1 MCEIMSDVIVCSLN
15 ANAFGIFNKQ
25 LCGLRSRANGT
36 DRECAR
42 VKMSNAT
49 KFTKYLCT
57 IRFSRHFNYHWPIVC
72 CYTYICGEYD
82 FISSLTFS
90 DCISFYICIY
100 SPNETN
106 TLVSLFNH
114 RCASGINILDFHL
127 AKCSKY
133 ADLLNVRIE
142 DRK

>member
-1 MCEIMSDVIVCSLN
+1 MPMHLEYLINNSAVC
-15 ANAFGIFNKQ
+15 AAE
-25 LCGLRSRANGT
+25 RMERT
-36 DRECAR
+36 ETTR
-42 VKMSNAT
+42 VQMSNST
-49 KFTKYLCT
+49 KFTIYLFMYNHVLASFQLPLTNCLLL
-57 IRFSRHFNYHWPIVC
+57 HK
-72 CYTYICGEYD
+72 ICVECD

-100 SPNETN
+100 SRNETN
-106 TLVSLFNH
+106 TLVLLFNH

-127 AKCSKY
+127 AKCLKY